1 MSDHDDLAGATAA
14 AFAADGALARAFKS
28 FTPRSEQTE
37 LAQQIAGALERD
49 DAIVA
54 EAGTGVGKT
63 FAYLVPALLAGGKVL
78 VSTGTRTLQDQLF
91 DRDLPA
97 LRQALGRHSSTALLK
112 GRANYVCRYHLRRNL
127 AEGRFAR
134 REQGE
139 QLRRIEWFAKQSAT
153 GDRADCATVP
163 EDAEAWQAATS
174 TRDNCLGQECAD
186 WNECFVVRARR
197 TAQTADIVVVNHHLF
212 CADLALRDEGI
223 SELLPSAN
231 AVIFD
236 EAHLLPET
244 CSIFFGVGLS
254 GRQLLELARDAA
266 VAGLAEARDG
276 ADWLALSDRLQRAAR
291 AQRAAWP
298 ATSARYDAD
307 ALLGDVEFEQATCE
321 LRDTLAVLAAT
332 LAAAAPRGADV
343 QRCAV
348 RAASLLA
355 RLEAW
360 IGLPAS
366 AADAADVSQCAAAGP
381 HGVGADARADGHT
394 VRMSS
399 DGANDAPPAEAT
411 DAAEQEPPVR
421 WAEAHAQ
428 SVTLHRTPVS
438 VAAPFTRHR
447 ESSRCAWVFVS
458 ATLALGGDFGHFV
471 RALGLEDAVCRR
483 WHSPFDFVRQA
494 RLYIPTGCGD
504 PGHPAFT
511 DRVLEKAW
519 PLLRANRGRAF
530 VLCTSLR
537 AVRRAAQVLRDW
549 IGSDSTLT
557 LLVQGELPRAELLRR
572 YRQATAPVLIGAASF
587 WQGVDVRGEQ
597 LSLVVIDKLPFAS
610 PDDPVLQARMRALRR
625 AGRDPFSELQLPS
638 AAVTLKQGAGRLIRS
653 EQDRG
658 VLMIG
663 DERLVTKGYGR
674 RLLAS
679 LPPFQLT
686 RDAGDA
692 LDFVVDMAAGQEVP
706 AGPAPQ
712 REPDGPP
719 TSKIATSLAG

>member
-1 MSDHDDLAGATAA
+1 MTDHDDLTSATAA
-14 AFAADGALARAFKS
+14 AFAADGALARAFAG

-37 LAQQIAGALERD
+37 LAQLIAGALD
-49 DAIVA
+49 HDGAVVA

-97 LRQALGRHSSTALLK
+97 VQQALGQRVSAALLK

-127 AEGRFAR
+127 SEGRFAR

-139 QLRRIEWFAKQSAT
+139 QLRRIEWFAKHSAT

-174 TRDNCLGQECAD
+174 TRDNCLGQECGD

-254 GRQLLELARDAA
+254 GRQLLELARDTA
-266 VAGLAEARDG
+266 VAGLAEARDS
-276 ADWLALSDRLQRAAR
+276 ADWLALSDRLQRAVR
-291 AQRAAWP
+291 AQRMTWP

-321 LRDTLAVLAAT
+321 LRDALALLAAT
-332 LAAAAPRGADV
+332 LAAAAPRAADV
-343 QRCAV
+343 QRCAA
-348 RAASLLA
+348 RAANLLA

-366 AADAADVSQCAAAGP
+366 ADEAVGPHPSAAAGQQ
-381 HGVGADARADGHT
+381 GAGAVSLADVETECVASASTDDTQPAAQDDAT
-394 VRMSS
+394 V
-399 DGANDAPPAEAT
+399 
-411 DAAEQEPPVR
+411 QEPPVR

-428 SVTLHRTPVS
+428 SITLHRTPVS

-471 RALGLEDAVCRR
+471 RALGLDDAVCRR
-483 WHSPFDFVRQA
+483 WESPFDFVRQA
-494 RLYIPTGCGD
+494 RLYIPMGCGD
-504 PGHPAFT
+504 PAHPAFT

-653 EQDRG
+653 ECDRG

-674 RLLAS
+674 RLLGS
-679 LPPFQLT
+679 LPPFGLT
-686 RDAGDA
+686 RDAADA
-692 LDFVVDMAAGQEVP
+692 LDFVVEMAAGLDVATDSVP
-706 AGPAPQ
+706 
-712 REPDGPP
+712 RRKPDDPP
-719 TSKIATSLAG
+719 ISRTATSLAG